1 MRAYNNSLRQRQAEQ
16 TRTTILEAVRDLLI
30 DAPRLLS
37 IPEIAAK
44 SGVSEPT
51 IYRYFANREALF
63 EAASELLSSQ
73 LGAPPEAKTL
83 DDLPVNAIA
92 VARYFERNAAWL
104 RAALNEPALRPVR
117 MAGRS
122 KRMDRLRRMLD
133 PKLSHLSAEDREI
146 AFAAVGALAR
156 IETWDCLSREFGLS
170 GEPAGRAMAWAI
182 RSLVESLSRHG
193 QEGKQQLVDDDTIR
207 RGRELIADLT
217 PGEAHARP
225 SSTTVGRL
233 DRAPTPLA
241 PLPGAAAFPKQNVT
255 RSRGFA
261 SAKTP
266 RRKAVK

>member
-30 DAPRLLS
+30 ESPRVLS
-37 IPEIAAK
+37 IAEIAAK

-73 LGAPPEAKTL
+73 LGAPPQAKTL

-104 RAALNEPALRPVR
+104 RAAMNEPALRPVR

-133 PKLSHLSAEDREI
+133 PQLSHLSPEDRDI
-146 AFAAVGALAR
+146 AFAAFGALAR
-156 IETWDCLSREFGLS
+156 METCDCLTREFGLS
-170 GEPAGRAMAWAI
+170 GEAAGRAMAWAI
-182 RSLVESLSRHG
+182 GSLIDSLSRHKH
-193 QEGKQQLVDDDTIR
+193 ERKQQLVDNETIR
-207 RGRELIADLT
+207 RGRELSAD
-217 PGEAHARP
+217 PKPAR
-225 SSTTVGRL
+225 R
-233 DRAPTPLA
+233 
-241 PLPGAAAFPKQNVT
+241 GAK
-255 RSRGFA
+255 
-261 SAKTP
+261 
-266 RRKAVK
+266 